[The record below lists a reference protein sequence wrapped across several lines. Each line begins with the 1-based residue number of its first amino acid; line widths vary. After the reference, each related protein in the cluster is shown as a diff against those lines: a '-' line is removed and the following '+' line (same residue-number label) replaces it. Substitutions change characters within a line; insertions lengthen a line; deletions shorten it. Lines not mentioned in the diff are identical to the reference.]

1 MTTKLLC
8 FRFLNSGI
16 IRHAWLFKIIFVH
29 ISQGCFGCVKLGFS
43 QFKFLVDDT
52 MKKKLRTLLLA
63 FSIENNRHNVNPKHY
78 VRKYLMAIR

>member
-1 MTTKLLC
+1 MNLEILVASNVRISYVRFYNHKV
-8 FRFLNSGI
+8 FFGFLNSGI

-52 MKKKLRTLLLA
+52 MKNKLYTLLLA
-63 FSIENNRHNVNPKHY
+63 FSIDNN
-78 VRKYLMAIR
+78 